1 MSDVILNNPIAFY
14 YSLIGLAFLG
24 LTLRPALSHSIFFN
38 VPIIYICIGAF
49 AAVIGLPVINPLGS
63 EVETKIIE
71 HGSELIVI
79 ISLSA
84 AGLAIDL
91 PAGWK
96 NWQPTWRLLGIAMPL
111 TITATAALGFYLGG
125 LPLATAILLGA
136 VMAPTD
142 PVLAR
147 SVQVG
152 PPNSDQS
159 GESTAL
165 TSEAGLNDGLAFPFV
180 WLAIL
185 LTPALFGEFN
195 WATWL
200 GYYAIYKIIG
210 GILIGIATGW
220 VITKFLFSPLGDAT
234 NERANPA
241 LIVLGATFVA
251 YGAAEF
257 LGTYGF
263 LSVFVAARAGRN
275 FAKNTSAEPY
285 ENSAHKS
292 ADQLEAI
299 LMAVLLL
306 WLGAFIG
313 TYMWHQWVWSDLVI
327 ALAII
332 FLIRP
337 LTAGLSLAGLKCA
350 GQSRYKMIFFGIRG
364 MGSIFYVAYA
374 MSHAQFEQPE
384 AIWRICTL
392 TILISAIIHGSL
404 ANIWMQQKPQSKT
417 ASLE

>member
-1 MSDVILNNPIAFY
+1 MTDIILGNQIAFY

-24 LTLRPALSHSIFFN
+24 LTLRPALSHSALFN
-38 VPIIYICIGAF
+38 VPIIYISIGAF
-49 AAVIGLPVINPLGS
+49 AALIGLPVINPLGS
-63 EVETKIIE
+63 EIEMKIIE

-79 ISLSA
+79 ISLAA

-91 PAGWK
+91 PASWK

-111 TITATAALGFYLGG
+111 TIAAIAALGVYLCG
-125 LPLATAILLGA
+125 LPLATALLLGA

-152 PPNSDQS
+152 APNSDQS

-185 LTPALFGEFN
+185 LSPALISEFSP
-195 WATWL
+195 AQWL
-200 GYYAIYKIIG
+200 GYYAVYKVIG
-210 GILIGIATGW
+210 GVVVGIAVGW

-257 LGTYGF
+257 IGTYGF

-313 TYMWHQWVWSDLVI
+313 TYIWHQWIWADLII

-332 FLIRP
+332 FMIRP
-337 LTAGLSLAGLKCA
+337 LAAGLSLLGLTCEK
-350 GQSRYKMIFFGIRG
+350 QSRPKIIFFGIRG

-374 MSHAQFEQPE
+374 MTHAQFEQPE
-384 AIWRICTL
+384 AIWRICAL
-392 TILISAIIHGSL
+392 TILISAAIHGSL
-404 ANIWMQQKPQSKT
+404 ANIWMQQKPKSKT
-417 ASLE
+417 A

>member
-1 MSDVILNNPIAFY
+1 MSDVILSNPTAFY

-49 AAVIGLPVINPLGS
+49 AAVIGVPVINPLGS
-63 EVETKIIE
+63 EVENKIIT

-111 TITATAALGFYLGG
+111 TIIAIAALGYYLCG
-125 LPLATAILLGA
+125 LPLATAVLLGA

-185 LTPALFGEFN
+185 LTPALAADFSVAQ
-195 WATWL
+195 WV
-200 GYYAIYKIIG
+200 GYYTLYKVIG
-210 GILIGIATGW
+210 GIVIGIGVGW
-220 VITKFLFSPLGDAT
+220 MITKFLFSPLGDAT

-257 LGTYGF
+257 IGTYGF

-285 ENSAHKS
+285 ENAAHKS

-313 TYMWHQWVWSDLVI
+313 TYLWHEWIWADLVI

-337 LTAGLSLAGLKCA
+337 IAGGLSLIGLTCA
-350 GQSRYKMIFFGIRG
+350 GQARYKMIFFGIRG

-374 MSHAQFEQPE
+374 MGHGQFEQPE
-384 AIWRICTL
+384 AIWRICAL
-392 TILISAIIHGSL
+392 TILISAAIHGSL
-404 ANIWMQQKPQSKT
+404 ANIWMQKEPKAKT
-417 ASLE
+417 ASPG